1 MPSEKFSI
9 STSRELF
16 EALEGLAEARGQSR
30 SDLIEMLLREH
41 PMVEDEIR
49 RRRGRPRQ
57 AAAKRGRSPEEL
69 AGLARAARRQWEK
82 KEDAGEVA
90 FLDR

>member
-16 EALEGLAEARGQSR
+16 EALEVLSERRGQSR

-41 PMVEDEIR
+41 PLVEREIR
-49 RRRGRPRQ
+49 TQRRGRR
-57 AAAKRGRSPEEL
+57 RERSPEEL
-69 AGLARAARRQWEK
+69 DGLVRTARRQWEK
-82 KEDAGEVA
+82 RETAGEVA